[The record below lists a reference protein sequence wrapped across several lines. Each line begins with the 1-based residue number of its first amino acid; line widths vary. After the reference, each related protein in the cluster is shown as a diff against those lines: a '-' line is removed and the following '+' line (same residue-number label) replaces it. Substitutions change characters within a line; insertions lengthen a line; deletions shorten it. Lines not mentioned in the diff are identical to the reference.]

1 MKDRIFF
8 PLALLLALGMVV
20 LAIWPAIG
28 RLPDGA
34 VTGDGSNYDLITVDG
49 EFLNKVLAG
58 GDATTE
64 LARDSDGDY
73 LLYIEAQA
81 GLLGPDPEEGPHFRL
96 ASDLEVQFSGRRIR
110 CTVRMRPADQK
121 GAMQAKVNYSVGR
134 DGDSGWQVFDIAQGF
149 EDFSFEYV
157 VPDHIG
163 DQGFDYFAIRPVV
176 PEKSRA
182 LLVERITFERVG

>member
-8 PLALLLALGMVV
+8 PLAFLLVVGMVV

-28 RLPDGA
+28 RLPDGPI
-34 VTGDGSNYDLITVDG
+34 TGDGTNYDRVTVSG
-49 EFLNKVLAG
+49 QFLNKILAG

-64 LARDSDGDY
+64 LVRNRGDDY

-81 GLLGPDPEEGPHFRL
+81 GLLGPEPEDGPHFRL
-96 ASDLEVQFSGRRIR
+96 ASDLEVQFSGRRVR
-110 CTVRMRPADQK
+110 CTVRMRPADQR

-134 DGDSGWQVFDIAQGF
+134 EGDSGWQVFDLVSRF
-149 EDFSFEYV
+149 ENFSFEYV
-157 VPDHIG
+157 VPEHIG

-182 LLVERITFERVG
+182 LLVESVTFERIE

>member
-1 MKDRIFF
+1 
-8 PLALLLALGMVV
+8 MVV

-134 DGDSGWQVFDIAQGF
+134 DGDSGWQVFDLAQGF

>member
-8 PLALLLALGMVV
+8 PLALLLVVGMVV
-20 LAIWPAIG
+20 LAVWPAVG

-34 VTGDGSNYDLITVDG
+34 VTGDGSNYDRVTVRG

-58 GDATTE
+58 GEATTE
-64 LARDSDGDY
+64 LVRNRDGQF

-81 GLLGPDPEEGPHFRL
+81 GLLGPEPQEGPHFRL
-96 ASDLEVQFSGRRIR
+96 ASDLEVQFSGRLIR

-134 DGDSGWQVFDIAQGF
+134 DGDSGWQVFDLGPDS
-149 EDFSFEYV
+149 EDFSFDYV
-157 VPDHIG
+157 VPQHIG

-176 PEKSRA
+176 PDKSRA
-182 LLVERITFERVG
+182 LLVESITFERLD

>member
-8 PLALLLALGMVV
+8 PLALLLAVGMVV

-28 RLPDGA
+28 RLPDGPI
-34 VTGDGSNYDLITVDG
+34 TGDGANYDRVTVRG
-49 EFLNKVLAG
+49 EFLNKILAG

-64 LARDSDGDY
+64 LVRDRNDEY

-81 GLLGPDPEEGPHFRL
+81 GLLGPDVEDGPHFRL
-96 ASDLEVQFSGRRIR
+96 ASDLEVQFSGHRIR
-110 CTVRMRPADQK
+110 CTVRMRPADQR
-121 GAMQAKVNYSVGR
+121 GAMQAKVNYAVGR
-134 DGDSGWQVFDIAQGF
+134 EGDSGWQVFDLEQGF

-157 VPDHIG
+157 VPTHVG

-182 LLVERITFERVG
+182 LVVESVTFERVG